1 MIIITKNING
11 YKAGDQMNPK
21 KNAKKWLIDNGY
33 AEEWIFEARPVNDDL
48 AEVAE
53 AEQTEAND
61 DMAVKPKR
69 TRKKK

>member
-21 KNAKKWLIDNGY
+21 KNVKKWLIDNGY

-48 AEVAE
+48 AEPSLPEETSV
-53 AEQTEAND
+53 ND
-61 DMAVKPKR
+61 DMAAKPKR
-69 TRKKK
+69 TRRKK